1 MILRSFLLLLAVLLL
16 PLGGLAHVGSPDI
29 YYDGYAGPY
38 HLMVTIR
45 TPVVIPGVAQ
55 IEVRSD
61 SDDVS
66 RIQILPLRMVGPGAD
81 LPPKP
86 DFAERSS
93 ADPQRFNGNLWIM
106 VRGSWR
112 VQLKV
117 EGQRGPAEL
126 DVPVAAVSTAS
137 APMPKAFGGLLAALG
152 LLLVAGVIAMVGA
165 ATEAKLDPSQE
176 PTPAVRRRGQ
186 IRMGIAAAV
195 MIVVLLGGGHW
206 WSVEAGSNTRLIYK
220 LPHAELSLHA
230 GNTLQVQLQNP
241 NAEAGFDTFG
251 NLRVERQDRLRLDD
265 LISDHGHLLHLFLVR
280 MPDMKS
286 FWHLHPGG
294 GTSAEFSQSLPS
306 LPAGHYRV
314 YADIVHQTGFP
325 ETEVGEIDL
334 PSTAGTPL
342 TGDDSGAP
350 DLAPVEKVALLS
362 DGYRMIWEQDS
373 KPLKTRQPIWFRFRI
388 VDQHGK
394 PAAGLEN
401 YMGMAGHAVF
411 LRTDGQVFAHVH
423 PAGSV
428 SMAAEEIAQA
438 AATGARSGTSMGMDK
453 TMAMATMQHGGTPG
467 AAEVSFPYGFPQP
480 GDYRIYVQMKRDGK
494 VETGS
499 FAAHVQD

>member
-1 MILRSFLLLLAVLLL
+1 MILRSVLLLLAVLLL
-16 PLGGLAHVGSPDI
+16 PMAGLAHIGSPDI

-55 IEVRSD
+55 IEVRSA

-86 DFAERSS
+86 DLAERSS

-117 EGQRGPAEL
+117 EGQRGPGEL
-126 DVPVAAVSTAS
+126 DVPVAAVSTVS
-137 APMPKAFGGLLAALG
+137 APMSKAFGGMLAALG

-165 ATEAKLDPSQE
+165 TTVAKLDPSQE
-176 PTPAVRRRGQ
+176 PTPAIRRRGQ
-186 IRMGIAAAV
+186 IRMGAAAAV
-195 MIVVLLGGGHW
+195 MIVVLFGASHW
-206 WSVEAGSNTRLIYK
+206 WSVEAGSNSRLIYK
-220 LPHAELSLHA
+220 LPHAELSLQG
-230 GNTLQVQLQNP
+230 GNTLHVQLENP

-251 NLRVERQDRLRLDD
+251 SLRMERQDRLRLDD
-265 LISDHGHLLHLFLVR
+265 LISDHGHLVHLFLVR

-286 FWHLHPGG
+286 FWHLHPAGG
-294 GTSAEFSQSLPS
+294 STAEFTQNLPS
-306 LPAGHYRV
+306 LPAGHYQV

-325 ETEVGEIDL
+325 ETEVAEIDL

-342 TGDDSGAP
+342 TGDDSGGA
-350 DLAPVEKVALLS
+350 DLAPSEKVAMLS
-362 DGYRMIWEQDS
+362 DGYRMIWAQDG
-373 KPLKTRQPIWFRFRI
+373 KPLKTKEPIWFRFRI
-388 VDQHGK
+388 EDQQGK
-394 PAAGLEN
+394 PATGLEN

-411 LRTDGQVFAHVH
+411 LKTDGQVFAHVH

-438 AATGARSGTSMGMDK
+438 AATGTRPG
-453 TMAMATMQHGGTPG
+453 MAMATMQHAGTPA

-480 GDYRIYVQMKRDGK
+480 GDYRIYVQVKRNGR

-499 FAAHVQD
+499 FAAHVQDY